1 MPCLKVPSIIGLV
14 KNACGFGGIAAILS
28 VDSVS
33 LTESD
38 GELVG
43 AGLLQRPSH
52 PFGQALAVSGG
63 VDGLGFVG
71 IGQETALDEHGG
83 SILAAQHIHEPGA
96 SDAPIGTP
104 GVREQVSMDASGQHQ
119 IGRIVLIVREG
130 GGGVVGVDPGRGRG
144 EAAGRQGVGFQAS
157 RLGVG
162 ECRIEMEA
170 DEQAGLTGLGQ
181 SHPFGQGQI
190 HVVGAGEEHRPPA
203 CLEQGLEAEGPV
215 EGQFLL
221 EAVAR
226 EASTARLDAS
236 VSRIEHDGLGLRP
249 GRSECQRLEGLDPVQ
264 RVDANRSAEVHGF
277 EADVMGD
284 SRDFHRPRP
293 GLDLGSR
300 QPLRPAP
307 RGDGSPRFV
316 VVGRRLDR
324 SDRGHGCRRRGS
336 RRRCRGHRGLDR
348 ARALT
353 LALAQSGRLRGRDER
368 RRKAGVRRRF
378 RG

>member
-1 MPCLKVPSIIGLV
+1 
-14 KNACGFGGIAAILS
+14 
-28 VDSVS
+28 
-33 LTESD
+33 
-38 GELVG
+38 
-43 AGLLQRPSH
+43 
-52 PFGQALAVSGG
+52 
-63 VDGLGFVG
+63 
-71 IGQETALDEHGG
+71 
-83 SILAAQHIHEPGA
+83 
-96 SDAPIGTP
+96 
-104 GVREQVSMDASGQHQ
+104 MDASGQHQ

-226 EASTARLDAS
+226 EASTARLDAA

-249 GRSECQRLEGLDPVQ
+249 GRSECQRLERLDPVQ

-300 QPLRPAP
+300 QPLRSAP
-307 RGDGSPRFV
+307 RGDGSPRLI

-324 SDRGHGCRRRGS
+324 SDRGPGCRGRGS
-336 RRRCRGHRGLDR
+336 GRRCRGHRGLDG
-348 ARALT
+348 AQALT
-353 LALAQSGRLRGRDER
+353 LALAQSGRLRWWDER
-368 RRKAGVRRRF
+368 RRKTGVRRRF